1 MAVNLN
7 QTLLGP
13 KTVLR
18 DNTVFVDEKLVIEGQ
33 VFARKIDA
41 GNNPVIIGA
50 GAEVIVETEI
60 LGSEIV
66 VLGRV
71 KGELKAKNEIMVSEK
86 GSVEGNLTAPKI
98 KLDPTASV
106 SGLLRH

>member
-13 KTVLR
+13 KTVFR
-18 DNTVFVDEKLVIEGQ
+18 DNSVFADEKLIIEGQ

-60 LGSEIV
+60 LGDEII

-71 KGELKAKNEIMVSEK
+71 KGNLKAKNTIMVCQT
-86 GSVEGNLTAPKI
+86 GSVDGNLTAPKI
-98 KLDPTASV
+98 KLDPTAIV
-106 SGLLRH
+106 SGVLRH

>member
-13 KTVLR
+13 KTVFR
-18 DNTVFVDEKLVIEGQ
+18 DNSVFVDEKLVIEGQ
-33 VFARKIDA
+33 VFANKIDA
-41 GNNPVIIGA
+41 GDHAVIIGA
-50 GAEVIVETEI
+50 EAEVVVTEI
-60 LGSEIV
+60 TASEII

-98 KLDPTASV
+98 KLDPTAIV

>member
-18 DNTVFVDEKLVIEGQ
+18 DNTVFVDEKLIIEGQ

-50 GAEVIVETEI
+50 GAEVFVDTEI
-60 LGSEIV
+60 VASDIV

-71 KGELKAKNEIMVSEK
+71 KAELKAKHEITVSES
-86 GSVEGNLTAPKI
+86 GYVDGNLTAPKI
-98 KLDPTASV
+98 KIAPTAV
-106 SGLLRH
+106 VTGLLRH